1 MILEW
6 NKSCIELIAL
16 YVHPKN
22 SLRSHSR
29 AIMALG
35 HSRKQN
41 SWKTN
46 QAELFAFDKFTLQN
60 LAHKSGWC
68 KSTFYTF
75 YTSEFSFTK
84 TNEYL
89 NVSKNPESLSLK
101 IKFMFWAA
109 GFPVFAV
116 FKDELATRKSLKAF
130 FLQPKLWLNILRNV
144 FLSIRGEISTKGF
157 LKFCELISNLIL
169 GQISI
174 SNLNTNVHKLAS

>member
-1 MILEW
+1 MWLLRERLSDFRVRQILHRVD
-6 NKSCIELIAL
+6 SLICT
-16 YVHPKN
+16 PKN

-29 AIMALG
+29 AIMALS
-35 HSRKQN
+35 HSRLSVEIN

-46 QAELFAFDKFTLQN
+46 QAEVFAFDKFTLQN
-60 LAHKSGWC
+60 LANKSGWC
-68 KSTFYTF
+68 KPTLYTF

-89 NVSKNPESLSLK
+89 KVSKNPESLSLK

-130 FLQPKLWLNILRNV
+130 FLQPKL
-144 FLSIRGEISTKGF
+144 
-157 LKFCELISNLIL
+157 
-169 GQISI
+169 
-174 SNLNTNVHKLAS
+174 